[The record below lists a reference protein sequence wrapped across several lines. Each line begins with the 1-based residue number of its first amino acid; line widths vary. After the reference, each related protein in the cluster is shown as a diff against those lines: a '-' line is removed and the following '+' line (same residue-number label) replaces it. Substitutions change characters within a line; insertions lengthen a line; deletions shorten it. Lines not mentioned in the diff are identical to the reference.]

1 MNPPGTANG
10 TGATNGSVA
19 GSGTANGGV
28 DGPGPA
34 NCPGSGRILV
44 AGIGNI
50 FLGDDAFGVEV
61 VRRLRDVLLPPGV
74 DVSDYGIRGM
84 HLAYDLLDGRH
95 DVLVLVDALPLDEP
109 PGTLAVLRVDLDD
122 PGWTLRPADVLDAP
136 AADAHGMDPESVLR
150 LLRGLGGSVDR
161 VLVVGCQPAALDER
175 MELSAPVAA
184 AVDEAVRTVAG
195 IVREEAARLARGA
208 GTTRGT
214 PVEGSERGV
223 STHA

>member
-1 MNPPGTANG
+1 M
-10 TGATNGSVA
+10 
-19 GSGTANGGV
+19 SGP
-28 DGPGPA
+28 DH
-34 NCPGSGRILV
+34 GRILV

-61 VRRLRDVLLPPGV
+61 VRRLRDEVLPAGV

-195 IVREEAARLARGA
+195 IVREEAARLARGKGA
-208 GTTRGT
+208 ARGT
-214 PVEGSERGV
+214 PAEGSERGV

>member
-1 MNPPGTANG
+1 MS
-10 TGATNGSVA
+10 GAVS
-19 GSGTANGGV
+19 SP
-28 DGPGPA
+28 DG
-34 NCPGSGRILV
+34 GRILV

-61 VRRLRDVLLPPGV
+61 VRRLRDAVLPPGV

-95 DVLVLVDALPLDEP
+95 DVLVLVDALPMDEP
-109 PGTLAVLRVDLDD
+109 PGTLAVLQVDLDD

-161 VLVVGCQPAALDER
+161 VLVVGCRPAVLDER
-175 MELSAPVAA
+175 MGLSAPVAA
-184 AVDEAVRTVAG
+184 AVDEAVRTVTG
-195 IVREEAARLARGA
+195 ILREAAARLGRGEGPA
-208 GTTRGT
+208 PGT
-214 PVEGSERGV
+214 PADGSERGV

>member
-1 MNPPGTANG
+1 MS
-10 TGATNGSVA
+10 GAVS
-19 GSGTANGGV
+19 SP
-28 DGPGPA
+28 DG
-34 NCPGSGRILV
+34 GRILV

-61 VRRLRDVLLPPGV
+61 VRRLRDAVLPPGV
-74 DVSDYGIRGM
+74 DVSDYGIRGI

-109 PGTLAVLRVDLDD
+109 PGTLAVLQVDLDD

-136 AADAHGMDPESVLR
+136 AADAHGMDPESVLH

-161 VLVVGCQPAALDER
+161 VLVVGCRPAVLDER
-175 MELSAPVAA
+175 MGLSAPVAA
-184 AVDEAVRTVAG
+184 ALDEAVRTVTG
-195 IVREEAARLARGA
+195 IVREEAARLGRGDGPA
-208 GTTRGT
+208 PGT
-214 PVEGSERGV
+214 PADGSERGV

>member
-1 MNPPGTANG
+1 M
-10 TGATNGSVA
+10 
-19 GSGTANGGV
+19 SG
-28 DGPGPA
+28 PEH
-34 NCPGSGRILV
+34 GRILV

-61 VRRLRDVLLPPGV
+61 VRRLRDEVLPAGV

-184 AVDEAVRTVAG
+184 AVDEAVRTVVG
-195 IVREEAARLARGA
+195 IVREEVARLARGEGA
-208 GTTRGT
+208 ARGT
-214 PVEGSERGV
+214 PAEGSERGV